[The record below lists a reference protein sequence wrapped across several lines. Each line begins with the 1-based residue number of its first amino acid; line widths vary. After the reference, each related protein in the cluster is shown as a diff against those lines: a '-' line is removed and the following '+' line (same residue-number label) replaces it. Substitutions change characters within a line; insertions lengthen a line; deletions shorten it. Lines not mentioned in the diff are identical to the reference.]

1 MGDNTMSTKR
11 KMVKDFTKQTVV
23 LYGKTYTVV
32 GLSDTIKGNLQ
43 LHGLVQKL
51 VDSTAGMNTKDFTD
65 AERSTKIDEVYTT
78 LKAGNW
84 TQPSTAKVSKGDK
97 KIQAAAT
104 KASKNELAVMKK
116 LGLLD

>member
-1 MGDNTMSTKR
+1 MTAKR
-11 KMVKDFTKQTVV
+11 KMVKDFAKQTVV
-23 LYGKTYTVV
+23 LYNKTYTVT

-65 AERSTKIDEVYTT
+65 VERSAKIDEVYTT
-78 LKAGNW
+78 LKSGNW

-97 KIQAAAT
+97 KILAAQSKAT
-104 KASKNELAVMKK
+104 KHELEVMKK
-116 LGLLD
+116 LGLID